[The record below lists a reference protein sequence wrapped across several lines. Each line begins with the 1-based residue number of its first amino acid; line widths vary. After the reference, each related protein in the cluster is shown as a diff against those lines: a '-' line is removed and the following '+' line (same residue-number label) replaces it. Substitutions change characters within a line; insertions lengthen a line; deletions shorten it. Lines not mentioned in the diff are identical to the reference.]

1 MLPPPWKALISNHP
15 LPMTRSRCDV
25 PSHDTPPSWNAL
37 CALLLMSSVML
48 IPLACTSSSADS
60 PQSDAPSTTES
71 DAASDAEVTYDVP
84 AYTDERSV
92 QQRLNDAT
100 VATQIQRA
108 LIRQSALRVFDF
120 TPEVSGRTVT
130 LQGDV
135 NTKAQWRL
143 VGETAERVAQD
154 REVVNAVTVGGRPAD
169 EVEEVA
175 EEDTASTAVYHTVQ
189 RGESLWIIAREYG
202 ASVQR
207 LRSLNDMGAGGLQ
220 VGERIRV
227 R

>member
-1 MLPPPWKALISNHP
+1 MLCTLFLAG
-15 LPMTRSRCDV
+15 
-25 PSHDTPPSWNAL
+25 
-37 CALLLMSSVML
+37 SVAF

-60 PQSDAPSTTES
+60 SDPETTSTTEARTES
-71 DAASDAEVTYDVP
+71 DEDEATYEVP

-100 VATQIQRA
+100 VTTQIQRA
-108 LIRQSALRVFDF
+108 LIRQRALQMFDF
-120 TPEVSGRTVT
+120 DPVVSGRTVT

-143 VGETAERVAQD
+143 VGETARQVARD
-154 REVVNAVTVGGRPAD
+154 REVVNAVTIGGQPAD
-169 EVEEVA
+169 EVVEDNGEEN
-175 EEDTASTAVYHTVQ
+175 TGASTAVYHTVE
-189 RGESLWIIAREYG
+189 RGESLWTIAREYG

-207 LRSLNDMGAGGLQ
+207 LRSLNDLGARGLQ
-220 VGERIRV
+220 TGERIRV

>member
-1 MLPPPWKALISNHP
+1 MPPPQWKALTSNRS
-15 LPMTRSRCDV
+15 LPMTRSS
-25 PSHDTPPSWNAL
+25 PNTQPSWKTV
-37 CALLLMSSVML
+37 CALLLVSSVAL
-48 IPLACTSSSADS
+48 IPLGCMSSSADS
-60 PQSDAPSTTES
+60 PQSGAESTTES
-71 DAASDAEVTYDVP
+71 DAAASDEEPTYDVP

-100 VATQIQRA
+100 VATQVQRA
-108 LIRQSALRVFDF
+108 LIRQQSLRLFDF
-120 TPEVSGRTVT
+120 TPEVSGQTVT

-143 VGETAERVAQD
+143 AGETADRVARG
-154 REVVNAVTVGGRPAD
+154 REVVNAVTVGGRPAE
-169 EVEEVA
+169 EVEEGEEEGSA
-175 EEDTASTAVYHTVQ
+175 EATTAVYHTVQ

-207 LRSLNDMGAGGLQ
+207 LRSLNNMGSGGLQ
-220 VGERIRV
+220 VGERVRV

>member
-1 MLPPPWKALISNHP
+1 VDPEHEA
-15 LPMTRSRCDV
+15 
-25 PSHDTPPSWNAL
+25 
-37 CALLLMSSVML
+37 
-48 IPLACTSSSADS
+48 
-60 PQSDAPSTTES
+60 
-71 DAASDAEVTYDVP
+71 TYDVP

-100 VATQIQRA
+100 VATQVQRA
-108 LIRQSALRVFDF
+108 LVRQSALRVFDF
-120 TPEVSGRTVT
+120 TPDVAGRTVT

-143 VGETAERVAQD
+143 AGQVAERVAQG
-154 REVVNAVTVGGRPAD
+154 RNVVNAVTVGGRPAD
-169 EVEEVA
+169 EVKEGEGDDGA
-175 EEDTASTAVYHTVQ
+175 ETTTAVYHTVQ
-189 RGESLWIIAREYG
+189 RGESLWLIAREYG

-207 LRSLNDMGAGGLQ
+207 LRSLNSMGSGGLQ

>member
-1 MLPPPWKALISNHP
+1 MK
-15 LPMTRSRCDV
+15 RSHCAA
-25 PSHDTPPSWNAL
+25 SSSDTPSAWITL
-37 CALLLMSSVML
+37 CVLFLVSSVALVPM
-48 IPLACTSSSADS
+48 ACTSSSADS
-60 PQSDAPSTTES
+60 PQSEAPPATEA
-71 DAASDAEVTYDVP
+71 DAASEEEATYDVP

-100 VATQIQRA
+100 VATQVQRA
-108 LIRQSALRVFDF
+108 LIRQSELRVFDF
-120 TPEVSGRTVT
+120 TPEVSGQTVT

-143 VGETAERVAQD
+143 AGETAERVARG

-169 EVEEVA
+169 EVEEGAGDDSA
-175 EEDTASTAVYHTVQ
+175 EATTVVYHTVQ

-207 LRSLNDMGAGGLQ
+207 LRSLNSMGSGGLQ

>member
-1 MLPPPWKALISNHP
+1 MARPTPNTQTFWKTAG
-15 LPMTRSRCDV
+15 
-25 PSHDTPPSWNAL
+25 
-37 CALLLMSSVML
+37 ALLLVSSVAL
-48 IPLACTSSSADS
+48 IPLACMSSSADS
-60 PQSDAPSTTES
+60 PQSDAASTTAS
-71 DAASDAEVTYDVP
+71 DAASDEELTYEVP

-100 VATQIQRA
+100 VATQVQRA
-108 LIRQSALRVFDF
+108 LIRQQSLRVFDF
-120 TPEVSGRTVT
+120 TPEVSGQTVT

-143 VGETAERVAQD
+143 AGEMAERVAQG

-169 EVEEVA
+169 EVEESEGDDNKA
-175 EEDTASTAVYHTVQ
+175 EAAVYHTVQ

-207 LRSLNDMGAGGLQ
+207 LRSLNSMGSGGLKA
-220 VGERIRV
+220 GERIRV

>member
-1 MLPPPWKALISNHP
+1 MIHP
-15 LPMTRSRCDV
+15 ARDV
-25 PSHDTPPSWNAL
+25 PSPDTPPHWRAL
-37 CALLLMSSVML
+37 CVLLLVGGAAL

-60 PQSDAPSTTES
+60 PQP
-71 DAASDAEVTYDVP
+71 DAATAAESSVDPEHEATYDVP

-100 VATQIQRA
+100 VATQVQRA
-108 LIRQSALRVFDF
+108 LVRQSALRVFDF
-120 TPEVSGRTVT
+120 TPDVAGRTVT

-143 VGETAERVAQD
+143 AGQVAERVAQG
-154 REVVNAVTVGGRPAD
+154 RNVVNAVTVGGRPAD
-169 EVEEVA
+169 EVKEGEGDDGA
-175 EEDTASTAVYHTVQ
+175 ETTTAVYHTVQ
-189 RGESLWIIAREYG
+189 RGESLWLIAREYG

-207 LRSLNDMGAGGLQ
+207 LRSLNSMGSGGLQ